1 MNVPS
6 LRLQILTCLQLCRW
20 IIHLLE
26 LPIQAAPDL
35 HVGQPHIVQRRD
47 FEPRIYSGFFS
58 AGGGEGGSPMPSS
71 CIMPGPMP
79 PIPGPMSM
87 CFNICSMWPTKTS
100 HISTL
105 LCQRPCSLG
114 SLILATLA
122 FICARED
129 FIFSMSA
136 FMASICCLCIS
147 IIF

>member
-1 MNVPS
+1 
-6 LRLQILTCLQLCRW
+6 
-20 IIHLLE
+20 
-26 LPIQAAPDL
+26 
-35 HVGQPHIVQRRD
+35 
-47 FEPRIYSGFFS
+47 
-58 AGGGEGGSPMPSS
+58 MPWS

-79 PIPGPMSM
+79 PIPGPMDSM
-87 CFNICSMWPTKTS
+87 CFNICSMSPTKTS

-105 LCQRPCSLG
+105 LSQRPFSLG

-122 FICARED
+122 FIYARED